1 MTDQM
6 IVLHCSPTLA
16 GMKTGSLFSCRP
28 GSRLMEEIRGLNRRL
43 VPRGLRV
50 LPLHCSEKRAL
61 IYVFRPSDLERDL
74 SKQAVIALLQKCG
87 YPDIRVQP
95 CLCRLMD
102 RFRQGGEFPHEVG
115 VFLGYP
121 PEDVDGFIGNRAC
134 GHKWV
139 GCWKV
144 YGEEEAARKTFAK
157 YQKCTRVY
165 CEQWA
170 RGASIERL
178 TVAIS

>member
-1 MTDQM
+1 
-6 IVLHCSPTLA
+6 
-16 GMKTGSLFSCRP
+16 
-28 GSRLMEEIRGLNRRL
+28 
-43 VPRGLRV
+43 
-50 LPLHCSEKRAL
+50 
-61 IYVFRPSDLERDL
+61 
-74 SKQAVIALLQKCG
+74 
-87 YPDIRVQP
+87 
-95 CLCRLMD
+95 MD

-134 GHKWV
+134 GHKCV